1 MAARLDHGRA
11 PSQSRKT
18 SLGLILAVFTIL
30 WIIGYMLAVA
40 PQPIASGLLAPGGM
54 GAIGY
59 ASGMA
64 AFKYNGSI
72 VVYDSGNVYS
82 LETGEVYDACAGD
95 SAILYSGGSPPRLGI
110 LVPAAGDG
118 IEHLAYMIPEE
129 LPVPS
134 RTICGS
140 FMLYAVG
147 VDRSHNITLYIHD
160 GDRLRVYRV
169 SLGGARLL
177 DAGTWQGHPLLY
189 TTRGLYLVDT
199 ENSTLYRIV
208 FTGIPDGVRLG
219 GAGQGYVWFDDGAS
233 LIVVGDS
240 GSGII
245 IREASGWLVESYD
258 PGSMLAYIVPVT
270 GWGLI
275 VTGNGD
281 AYRLGFTDAMIPT
294 SSGFTGDGFWLGGFL
309 VAWNSSFIVVLKEL
323 GEYAMGWG
331 YRTLAWLDR
340 AGQLSVGRVIVDYDL
355 EPAGG
360 LYSSGV
366 IEAPAR
372 AGLEPAGLG
381 VDAFTVSWDPVS
393 RFFTALTLGIVLS
406 SVLYSLLGEE

>member
-1 MAARLDHGRA
+1 
-11 PSQSRKT
+11 
-18 SLGLILAVFTIL
+18 ILAVFTIL

-59 ASGMA
+59 TSGMA

-72 VVYDSGNVYS
+72 VVYEKGNVYS
-82 LETGEVYDACAGD
+82 LETGEVYDACAGN
-95 SAILYSGGSPPRLGI
+95 STILYSGRSPPRLGI
-110 LVPAAGDG
+110 LMPAADGG
-118 IEHLAYMIPEE
+118 IEHLAYTIPEDA
-129 LPVPS
+129 PAPT

-140 FMLYAVG
+140 FMSYAVG
-147 VDRSHNITLYIHD
+147 VDRGHNITLYIHD
-160 GDRLRVYRV
+160 GDRLRVYRI
-169 SLGGARLL
+169 SLEGARLL
-177 DAGTWQGHPLLY
+177 DAGTWQGYPLLY

-199 ENSTLYRIV
+199 ENSTLYRMV
-208 FTGIPDGVRLG
+208 FAGIPDGARLG
-219 GAGQGYVWFDDGAS
+219 GAGQGYVWFDDGAG
-233 LIVVGDS
+233 LVVVGDS

-245 IREASGWLVESYD
+245 IRGASGWRVEAYD
-258 PGSMLAYIVPVT
+258 PDRMLAYIVPVT

-275 VTGNGD
+275 VTSDGD

-309 VAWNSSFIVVLKEL
+309 VARNSSFIIVLKEL
-323 GEYAMGWG
+323 GEYTMGWG

-340 AGQLSVGRVIVDYDL
+340 AGQLGVSRVTVDYDL
-355 EPAGG
+355 EPAGVLDNG
-360 LYSSGV
+360 GV
-366 IEAPAR
+366 AEAPAR
-372 AGLEPAGLG
+372 ADVEPAGLG
-381 VDAFTVSWDPVS
+381 VEAFTVSWDPVS